1 MDEVTGLRIDVETI
15 VPADPE
21 IVWDL
26 VADVTKVPEW
36 SPECVYTA
44 WLDQPAGVRAG
55 TRFTGRNRARNGF
68 EWTVT
73 CVVTEAE
80 RPDTFGWVV
89 LADPSEP
96 SVPSSVWRYE
106 LARIPSGDTR
116 VRESFTHGPGQSG
129 LRWMVEQDP
138 ARTAHLIEDRRR
150 RLRENMLQTLAG
162 MKAAAAV
169 LP

>member
-1 MDEVTGLRIDVETI
+1 VDDVTGLRIDVETI
-15 VPADPE
+15 VQADPE

-44 WLDQPAGVRAG
+44 WLDQSADVRAG

-89 LADPSEP
+89 LADPNEP
-96 SVPSSVWRYE
+96 NVPSSVWRYK
-106 LARIPSGDTR
+106 LARVPSGGTR

-129 LRWMVEQDP
+129 LRWMVERQPDR
-138 ARTAHLIEDRRR
+138 AAHLIEDRRR
-150 RLRENMLQTLAG
+150 RLRENMLKTLDG
-162 MKAAAAV
+162 MKVAAA
-169 LP
+169 PR